1 MGTNCGYNAED
12 FEAILSRLGNDETE
26 LTSNDNFI
34 DSDNSLGN
42 FNFSDLEEFNLDELN
57 SNGNNGCR
65 CNSNEVDDAN
75 SGSCGNNSGSC
86 RNNSCCSCGVLNG
99 RECYEKGLKE
109 GLEQGFTR
117 GLARGRQQGREAG
130 LRDGF
135 NAGLERG
142 LSRSEEL
149 ARAAYQKGFRC
160 GYQKGFRCGYQKG
173 YRDGYNAGLERG
185 RREGFNNGSRAGYN
199 RALRDVTRAV
209 NNLACNANNTSTAS
223 NDNGSSN
230 SCWRNCQ

>member
-1 MGTNCGYNAED
+1 METNFEYNAED
-12 FEAILSRLGNDETE
+12 FESILSRLGNDEAG

-42 FNFSDLEEFNLDELN
+42 FNFSDLEAFNLDELN
-57 SNGNNGCR
+57 SNGSNGCR
-65 CNSNEVDDAN
+65 CNSNEVDDEN
-75 SGSCGNNSGSC
+75 LGLGRNNTGSC
-86 RNNSCCSCGVLNG
+86 RNSSCSSCGVLNC

-130 LRDGF
+130 LREGF

-173 YRDGYNAGLERG
+173 FRDGFSAGLERG
-185 RREGFNNGSRAGYN
+185 TREGFNNGRRAGYN
-199 RALRDVTRAV
+199 QALRDVIRAV
-209 NNLACNANNTSTAS
+209 NNLSCNGNNTGT
-223 NDNGSSN
+223 SSN
-230 SCWRNCQ
+230 ENRSSNPCWRNCQ